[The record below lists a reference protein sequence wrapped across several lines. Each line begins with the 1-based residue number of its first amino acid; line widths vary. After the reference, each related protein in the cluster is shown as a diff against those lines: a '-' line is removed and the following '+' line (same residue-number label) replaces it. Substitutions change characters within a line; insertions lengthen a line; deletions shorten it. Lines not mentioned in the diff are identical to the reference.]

1 MESIEAMILS
11 LLPPQLK
18 PARIPMPPV
27 VLPPI
32 ILLLLLLLT
41 FLVDYV
47 ANMLRNSATGHNEA
61 AERQIMFAHC
71 TNLFGNNGMAM
82 PHDLTS
88 ESCFQPGFTN
98 FTVLPS
104 KHIKQHHRIELG
116 SSLQFVNE
124 WLFALVR
131 CVPVHAVAT
140 LLQYLLGVGLFPIVP
155 NESEAFTDYRTKVR

>member
-1 MESIEAMILS
+1 
-11 LLPPQLK
+11 
-18 PARIPMPPV
+18 MPPV

-82 PHDLTS
+82 PHD
-88 ESCFQPGFTN
+88 
-98 FTVLPS
+98 LPS